1 MMNIQSKKTFTS
13 NVYICNTYSYYND
26 FFLNYNKNEPTIL
39 QIFDRH
45 TSPSSVI
52 VPRLSLGLAI

>member
-1 MMNIQSKKTFTS
+1 MNIQSKKTFTS

-39 QIFDRH
+39 QIFEQH
-45 TSPSSVI
+45 TFPSSVI
-52 VPRLSLGLAI
+52 I